1 MKLLNINAVSKLI
14 LPDYNGIRLSEGSVF
29 SVPFLKS
36 KTKQTLVNG
45 MLDALK
51 SLMTSDT
58 YVKVHHDTKMGFVI
72 DAECYLDKKCNPL
85 PVDGNQADGTRYDFF
100 FFK

>member
-1 MKLLNINAVSKLI
+1 MKLLNINAISKLL
-14 LPDYNGIRLSEGSVF
+14 LPDYNGIRLSEESSIF
-29 SVPFLKS
+29 SVPFLKC
-36 KTKQTLVNG
+36 KTTQTLVNG

-58 YVKVHHDTKMGFVI
+58 YVKVHNDTKMGFVI

-85 PVDGNQADGTRYDFF
+85 PVDSSQADGTRYAFYF
-100 FFK
+100 